1 MRHRSLHHRSTTT
14 PWRFTD
20 VSDRPLVP
28 HIGRCHRDGGGV
40 MTTAEANGI
49 WLGVEHFGDAAAP
62 LVLLAGVNDQALLV

>member
-1 MRHRSLHHRSTTT
+1 
-14 PWRFTD
+14 
-20 VSDRPLVP
+20 
-28 HIGRCHRDGGGV
+28 